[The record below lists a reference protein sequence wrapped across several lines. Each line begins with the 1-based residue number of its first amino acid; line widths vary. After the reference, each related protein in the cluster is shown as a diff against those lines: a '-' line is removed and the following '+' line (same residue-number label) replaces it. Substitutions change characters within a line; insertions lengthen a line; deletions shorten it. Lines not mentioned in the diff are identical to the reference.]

1 MHEDLRKDLEE
12 FTCLM
17 YSPQSKTKSINELRY
32 QLFCAKKGAIE
43 SFQLPPCQDTL
54 TKHIL
59 RSNYQAAIWRRSHLN
74 NAIIPS
80 PIERGW
86 KLETTSDGGSKIN
99 IDWMDNEPAPK
110 SVLELI
116 CCTCRCSRK
125 CKTPKCEC
133 INNGLKCT
141 DVCACVSRDCD
152 NQAGDA
158 EIESEMDDSDRE
170 CDEMFDDD
178 DY

>member
-1 MHEDLRKDLEE
+1 MINVSAIATALGENLCSAIVGLHSFTGTDSTSAFASKGKIGALKIINHNVRFQNVFKKLGEDWEVHEDLRKDLEE

-17 YSPQSKTKSINELRY
+17 YSPKSINELRY

-74 NAIIPS
+74 NAIVPS

-99 IDWMDNEPAPK
+99 IDWMDN
-110 SVLELI
+110 
-116 CCTCRCSRK
+116 
-125 CKTPKCEC
+125 
-133 INNGLKCT
+133 
-141 DVCACVSRDCD
+141 D
-152 NQAGDA
+152 
-158 EIESEMDDSDRE
+158 
-170 CDEMFDDD
+170 
-178 DY
+178 